1 MAVDPKV
8 RRTTIPFNGGSITAT
23 RGLLEAVFGAQLV
36 ADSSV
41 RTVNVERRSHSRIRV
56 IGGATTAVAA
66 AEYTLTKYGKR
77 SSGSAAGGEDV
88 VFVVDGDPWTVR
100 LSGSHEALDNFLR
113 QGGFAG
119 DKVVMWESA
128 KGTKY
133 GPYRAVESD
142 TNLA

>member
-23 RGLLEAVFGAQLV
+23 RGLLEAVFGDQLV
-36 ADSSV
+36 ADNSV
-41 RTVNVERRSHSRIRV
+41 RTVSVERRAHSRTRV
-56 IGGATTAVAA
+56 IGGATSSVAA

-88 VFVVDGDPWTVR
+88 VFVVDGEPWTMR
-100 LSGSHEALDNFLR
+100 LTGSHEALDNFLK

-119 DKVVMWESA
+119 DKVVMWQSA
-128 KGTKY
+128 KGTTY
-133 GPYRAVESD
+133 GPYRASESD